1 MGNKK
6 IIIAIIIVVI
16 LIIGLIV
23 TSFLYNKFNNEQLN
37 TLTEESNK
45 LLQMDLATEEIDEQ
59 IKTEKDFG
67 EVEKAIKEYL
77 QELKNIYVEIEKLN
91 EEIDVEEIF
100 SAQNI
105 EDQNFDDV
113 DAIIN
118 DYREKSKSYV
128 SQYDELITETK
139 IAENIDKRNLK
150 PYYVDLYNTVMLGD
164 VMKNQYTTLGNDIED
179 CKDKI
184 YDKLNV
190 MGNIK
195 DFLVKRENYWSIK
208 EGKIIFTNTN
218 VMTEYYNLINQIED

>member
-139 IAENIDKRNLK
+139 IADNIDKRNLK

>member
-128 SQYDELITETK
+128 SLYDELITETK

>member
-1 MGNKK
+1 
-6 IIIAIIIVVI
+6 
-16 LIIGLIV
+16 
-23 TSFLYNKFNNEQLN
+23 
-37 TLTEESNK
+37 
-45 LLQMDLATEEIDEQ
+45 MDLATFEIDTQ

-113 DAIIN
+113 DTIIN

-139 IAENIDKRNLK
+139 IVENIDKRNLK

>member
-105 EDQNFDDV
+105 EDQKFDDV

>member
-1 MGNKK
+1 MENKK
-6 IIIAIIIVVI
+6 TIIAIIIVVI

-23 TSFLYNKFNNEQLN
+23 TSFLYNKFNNEQIN
-37 TLTEESNK
+37 MLTEESNK
-45 LLQMDLATEEIDEQ
+45 LLQMNFATEEIDTQ
-59 IKTEKDFG
+59 IKTKKDFG

-77 QELKNIYVEIEKLN
+77 QGLKNIYVEIEKLN
-91 EEIDVEEIF
+91 EEIDLEEIF
-100 SAQNI
+100 SAKNI

-113 DAIIN
+113 NEIIN

-128 SQYDELITETK
+128 SQNDELITETK
-139 IAENIDKRNLK
+139 IAENINKRNLK

-164 VMKNQYTTLGNDIED
+164 VMKSQYTTLGNDIED

-190 MGNIK
+190 MGKIE
-195 DFLVKRENYWSIK
+195 DFLEKNDNYWSIK
-208 EGKIIFTNTN
+208 DGKIIFKNTN

>member
-1 MGNKK
+1 MENKK
-6 IIIAIIIVVI
+6 TIIAIIIVVI

-23 TSFLYNKFNNEQLN
+23 TSFLYNKFNNEQIN
-37 TLTEESNK
+37 MLTEESNK
-45 LLQMDLATEEIDEQ
+45 LLQMNFATEEIDTQ
-59 IKTEKDFG
+59 IKTKKDFG

-77 QELKNIYVEIEKLN
+77 QGLKNIYVEIEKLN
-91 EEIDVEEIF
+91 EEIDLEEIF
-100 SAQNI
+100 SAKNI

-113 DAIIN
+113 NEIIN

-139 IAENIDKRNLK
+139 IAENINKRNLK

-164 VMKNQYTTLGNDIED
+164 VMKSQYTTLGNDIED

-190 MGNIK
+190 MGKIE
-195 DFLVKRENYWSIK
+195 DFLEKNDNYWSIK
-208 EGKIIFTNTN
+208 DGKIIFKNTN